1 MRYEARLTAYDMLDQ
16 IQVSVVLY
24 VTDDDDPTSTRKA
37 FSYARQQPSRGESE
51 PRLWVIQLLQE
62 ALRDLQAT
70 EKRAAHTARPPV
82 GPHTVS
88 GVAESR

>member
-16 IQVSVVLY
+16 INVAVVLY
-24 VTDDDDPTSTRKA
+24 VTDDDDPTTTRKVLS
-37 FSYARQQPSRGESE
+37 FGRQQPSRGQSE
-51 PRLWVIQLLQE
+51 PTAWVIELLQE
-62 ALRDLQAT
+62 TLRELQAT

-88 GVAESR
+88 GVAES